1 MITIFAASCANL
13 SCLPQASAS
22 TSVIANVL
30 AVVFGLVGAIA
41 LLMITLS
48 GLKYI
53 TSNGDPQRAA
63 QAREGILYAL
73 VGVAVAIFAEAIV
86 AFVAGKL

>member
-1 MITIFAASCANL
+1 MFTFFAAGCANL
-13 SCLPQASAS
+13 TCLPQTQAS

-30 AVVFGLVGAIA
+30 AVVFGLIGAIA
-41 LLMITLS
+41 LLMITIS
-48 GLKYI
+48 GLRYI
-53 TSNGDPQRAA
+53 TSNGDPQKAA
-63 QAREGILYAL
+63 HARDGVLYAL